1 MTLLTIYALFG
12 DDLRM
17 CAFEK
22 KDDDIF
28 FGLAVVCLFFFSLE
42 LIASFIVK
50 KDYR

>member
-1 MTLLTIYALFG
+1 MTILTIYALFG

-28 FGLAVVCLFFFSLE
+28 FALAVICLFFFAAE
-42 LIASFIVK
+42 LIAAYLVK
-50 KDYR
+50 PDYR